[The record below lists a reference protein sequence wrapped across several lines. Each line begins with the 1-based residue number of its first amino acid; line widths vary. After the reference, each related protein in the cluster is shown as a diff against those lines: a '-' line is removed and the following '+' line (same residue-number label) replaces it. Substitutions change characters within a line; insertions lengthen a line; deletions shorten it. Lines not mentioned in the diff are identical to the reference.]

1 MHRYGIAAPETAAE
15 FRALDRQLNAL
26 HGQLRDTLLVITA
39 DHGMIDTTGAVDV
52 AKTPALLEPLVL
64 PPSIEPRA
72 AAFYVKSHRRAA
84 FEAAFQELCG
94 EDFRLFSREEA
105 LASGL
110 LGRGTPHPKLDDFL
124 GDYLGVATGRRYFA
138 FSLPGERPGDRLI
151 GQHAGLTEEEMLVSV
166 LADRT

>member
-1 MHRYGIAAPETAAE
+1 M
-15 FRALDRQLNAL
+15 
-26 HGQLRDTLLVITA
+26 
-39 DHGMIDTTGAVDV
+39 
-52 AKTPALLEPLVL
+52 L

-72 AAFYVKSHRRAA
+72 AAFHVKNHRRAA

-138 FSLPGERPGDRLI
+138 FSLPGEKPGDRLI

-166 LADRT
+166 LADRM

>member
-1 MHRYGIAAPETAAE
+1 
-15 FRALDRQLNAL
+15 
-26 HGQLRDTLLVITA
+26 
-39 DHGMIDTTGAVDV
+39 MIDTTGAVDV

-138 FSLPGERPGDRLI
+138 FSLPGARPGDSLI
-151 GQHAGLTEEEMLVSV
+151 GQMCIR
-166 LADRT
+166 DRIRGDRRPHRDPRDRQGYCRRQGR